1 MEDVQN
7 RFDERGIEIQRVGV
21 KEVHLPFLIATKG
34 GGYQQILGKITAA
47 VNLPEQYKGT
57 HLSRFLE
64 IMAGWGDKPISGR
77 ELKQI
82 LMELRTKLKASSA
95 DLSLDFRYFM
105 PVTAPVSGLVAPLD
119 FPCQFWGRLTAA
131 GYEFR
136 LSVQVPVVSLCPCS
150 KAISRYGAH
159 NQRAVIKACVQCRPG
174 YYLWIEDL
182 ILLLRAQ
189 GSSCVYPVLKRE
201 DEKYVTE
208 EAYDHPKFVED
219 ILRDSVLALRQE
231 PKVCWFR
238 LEVESFESIHNHSAF
253 AYCEEETV
261 SLHHGVKGQNSQSAP
276 GG

>member
-1 MEDVQN
+1 
-7 RFDERGIEIQRVGV
+7 
-21 KEVHLPFLIATKG
+21 LIAAKD

-47 VNLPEQYKGT
+47 VNLPDQYKGT

-64 IMAGWGDKPISGR
+64 IMVAWGEKPISGR
-77 ELKQI
+77 ELKLI
-82 LMELRTKLKASSA
+82 LMELRRKLKASSA
-95 DLSLDFRYFM
+95 DLKLDFRYFM
-105 PVTAPVSGLVAPLD
+105 PVTAPVSGLSSPLD
-119 FPCQFWGRLTAA
+119 FPCQFSGRLTAES
-131 GYEFR
+131 YEFR
-136 LSVQVPVVSLCPCS
+136 LTVHVPVVSLCPCS

-159 NQRAVIKACVQCRPG
+159 NQRAVIKACVQCQPG
-174 YYLWIEDL
+174 QYLWLEDL

-208 EAYDHPKFVED
+208 EAYEHPKFVED
-219 ILRDSVLALRQE
+219 ILRDSVLALRRE

-261 SLHHGVKGQNSQSAP
+261 SLHQRVNGQNSQLAP